1 MPPNRSVATFLTL
14 ALLAGCS
21 SASSPSGPAGSVA
34 GHWHGS
40 GYTAQAVQVTLDFQ
54 MVESGSTVTGDATL
68 TQTAAGQTIVY
79 NPTISGTL
87 SGTQVTLTLSES
99 GFASATYAGPL
110 VGDSVVNGSLTG
122 SGFSGEAIPVERQ
135 AP

>member
-34 GHWHGS
+34 GHWRGS
-40 GYTAQAVQVTLDFQ
+40 GYDAQSFQVVLDFQ
-54 MVESGSTVTGDATL
+54 LTENGSSISGDATL
-68 TQTAAGQTIVY
+68 TQIGAGDTLSY

-87 SGTQVTLTLSES
+87 EGSQVTLTLSES
-99 GFASATYAGPL
+99 GFYSATYTGPL
-110 VGDSVVNGSLTG
+110 VGDSIVTGALTG
-122 SGFSGEAIPVERQ
+122 SGFTGELIPVRRQ
-135 AP
+135 KP